1 MSESVHDQGLLGLL
15 LDRLGLVDLLVVAR
29 NATPEV
35 DPRDNRADQTGEGGL
50 LEGAVPAVD
59 EPRHDRVGEEAD
71 QEADE
76 HRDEE
81 VGDEPQLLAL
91 RCHLLDLLDRRLLGR
106 RIDDG
111 LVVDAQCLLDLGHVG
126 LERLELPTV
135 LVEPGAVTAAS
146 LLEPV
151 DIVLELL
158 DVILGHLHA
167 LLDSQLRPVDRLLGG
182 LDLLA
187 DLTDLL
193 RGDRLVGVDLVRHL
207 VGGVLSVRHLVGG
220 GRELLADHRVSLEV
234 VIVLDGLDVGLLGFR
249 QVVDLLDELGGERL
263 DASVDEG
270 LVSLCRVDRDAR
282 LLGEL
287 LHISRDSVVTGHD
300 IPLSGGNNSLISVMR
315 ENDRYWLQRSSD
327 HYTRYRISCNDLLLR

>member
-1 MSESVHDQGLLGLL
+1 MRDQGLLGLL
-15 LDRLGLVDLLVVAR
+15 LDHLGLVDLLVVTR

-35 DPRDNRADQTGEGGL
+35 DPRDDRADQTGEGGL

-91 RCHLLDLLDRRLLGR
+91 RRRLLELLDLGLLDRRL
-106 RIDDG
+106 DDG
-111 LVVDAQCLLDLGHVG
+111 LVVHAQCLLDLRHVG
-126 LERLELPTV
+126 LERLDLPTL
-135 LVEPGAVTAAS
+135 LVEPASMTGMDLLAVVDVG
-146 LLEPV
+146 LE
-151 DIVLELL
+151 EQQ
-158 DVILGHLHA
+158 A
-167 LLDSQLRPVDRLLGG
+167 LLDGQRRPVDRLLGG

-187 DLTDLL
+187 DLADLL
-193 RGDRLVGVDLVRHL
+193 GGDRLVGVDLVRHL
-207 VGGVLSVRHLVGG
+207 VSGALSVRHLVGG

-234 VIVLDGLDVGLLGFR
+234 VIVLDGLDVDLLGFR